1 MTNDIEILQQ
11 IHNELK
17 GVDDPPFDP
26 VVIAFYGRLMERVP
40 EDGFEQYLP
49 DRGITAREEQALGE
63 LNRYRFLETQ
73 LTQTGHDGHVWHVNL
88 RGKRFHEIA
97 NRQKKSVVVGMQD
110 SGKRD
115 TFETGAVRDSG
126 EGKPRPDLFSAF
138 AMERIGR
145 WMEMGARKYE
155 PHNWAKGMN
164 YSRVAASLHR
174 HLMMYMQGD
183 RLSEDHLAAIAVNA
197 SFLMHYDAMIKRG
210 VLPQSLDDLP
220 KYQVVTNNGESNH
233 DKQA

>member
-1 MTNDIEILQQ
+1 MTDIEIIHQ
-11 IHNELK
+11 IHDEVK
-17 GVDDPPFDP
+17 RVDHPPFDP
-26 VVIAFYGRLMERVP
+26 VVINFYGRLIERVP
-40 EDGFEQYLP
+40 EDGFVQYLP
-49 DRGITAREEQALGE
+49 DKWITEKEEQALLE
-63 LNRYRFLETQ
+63 LTRYGFLDS
-73 LTQTGHDGHVWHVNL
+73 GSNHSASDGFTWYVNL
-88 RGKRFHEIA
+88 RGKRFLEIA
-97 NRQKKSVVVGMQD
+97 NRQKKSVVVGMLD

-138 AMERIGR
+138 AMDRIGR

-220 KYQVVTNNGESNH
+220 KYQAASNNGDHSP
-233 DKQA
+233 